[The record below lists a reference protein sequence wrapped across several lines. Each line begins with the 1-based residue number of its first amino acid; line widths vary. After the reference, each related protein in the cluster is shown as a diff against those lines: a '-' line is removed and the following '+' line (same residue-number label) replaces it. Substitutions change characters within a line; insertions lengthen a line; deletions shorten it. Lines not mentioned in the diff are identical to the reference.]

1 MTELFAG
8 KVALVTGAGD
18 GIGRESARIFAREG
32 ARVVVADISTEQSE
46 ETVRLIRD
54 AGGEASFVPCD
65 VSVSADVE
73 AMVAHAVTTYGR
85 LDAAHNNAG
94 MTTQQVLAADVSE
107 EDFDRLIDVNLKGV
121 WLSMKYEIP
130 AMLKSGGGAIVNAG
144 SSASVIGLPKYVSY
158 TASKHGVAGLTRSA
172 ALDYAKL
179 GVRVNCVCPGP
190 TRTRMMLSA
199 IEENPERG
207 EIINR
212 SVPLGRMVEPEE
224 VAELAVFLCSSR
236 ASGVVGVVVSA
247 DGGITAQ

>member
-1 MTELFAG
+1 MSELFAG

-32 ARVVVADISTEQSE
+32 AQVVVSDIAIEPGE
-46 ETVRLIRD
+46 ETVRLIRE
-54 AGGEASFVPCD
+54 AGGEASFVRCD
-65 VSVSADVE
+65 VSSAGGVQ
-73 AMVAHAVTTYGR
+73 AMVDHAMTTYGR

-94 MTTQQVLAADVSE
+94 MTTQQVLAADITE
-107 EDFDRLIDVNLKGV
+107 EEFDRLIAVNLKGV
-121 WLSMKYEIP
+121 WLCMKYEIP
-130 AMLKSGGGAIVNAG
+130 VMLKSGGGAVVNAG
-144 SSASVIGLPKYVSY
+144 SSASVIGLPKFASY
-158 TASKHGVAGLTRSA
+158 TASKHGVAGLSRSS

-190 TRTRMMLSA
+190 TRTRMMLAA

-212 SVPLGRMVEPEE
+212 SVPLGRMIEPEE
-224 VAELAVFLCSSR
+224 VAELAVWLCSSR
-236 ASGVVGVVVSA
+236 ASAVIGVVVSA